1 MRQEE
6 GCLKLN
12 LYSNLLGWHLLTDLQ
27 TLALLKSQVVAHKE
41 LIRIFT
47 QEVTVSN
54 KHQNIDK
61 SWLYSGDLSAFQP
74 FTWLWRHIWHWV
86 AWQGRAGQKL
96 RVRTQIME
104 EFEGDFYLAFAI
116 RWLVWL
122 HLWGLYRVG
131 IYDACSHISTLL
143 LRSREGFCQTEFLH
157 TSHLAN
163 ASMA

>member
-1 MRQEE
+1 
-6 GCLKLN
+6 
-12 LYSNLLGWHLLTDLQ
+12 
-27 TLALLKSQVVAHKE
+27 
-41 LIRIFT
+41 
-47 QEVTVSN
+47 
-54 KHQNIDK
+54 
-61 SWLYSGDLSAFQP
+61 
-74 FTWLWRHIWHWV
+74 
-86 AWQGRAGQKL
+86 
-96 RVRTQIME
+96 ME